1 MSKSAQIRAV
11 FWGATGLSVLAL
23 VMLVVNIVVISGN
36 QARQAE
42 INQRAQTISEI
53 VQRSRNVPLI
63 RDLVVAAQK
72 EPNAKIR
79 GLLAKYGIAFAPTL
93 PPESEARPE
102 PAQSPAE
109 P

>member
-11 FWGATGLSVLAL
+11 FWGTTGLSVLAL

-42 INQRAQTISEI
+42 INQRTQTISEI

-63 RDLVVAAQK
+63 RDLVIAAQK

-93 PPESEARPE
+93 PDSAPASTE
-102 PAQSPAE
+102 P
-109 P
+109 